1 MTTSHITWWKEVKSQ
16 THHPKSHDIT
26 ATQRQKLRSNPK
38 KNLGHRNGRSS
49 CAHSIGKFFLCYMV
63 LFSFETSAAGSPG
76 NYLYILYWCYI
87 VYTRPVWIE
96 SSFLF
101 RPDAALRKRT
111 LFRLGRGLPHISK
124 SQAALHSTDFSML
137 KTRLRFKDK
146 NAFTAASRSIANGPL
161 KGLCAAQ
168 GKANHSIHPTGSSSN
183 SVELCWAPH
192 SFLLA
197 GDGVDRLRQRPNI
210 ATRQEN
216 ANPASWND
224 IFADSSHFVL
234 SFSFAC

>member
-1 MTTSHITWWKEVKSQ
+1 
-16 THHPKSHDIT
+16 
-26 ATQRQKLRSNPK
+26 
-38 KNLGHRNGRSS
+38 
-49 CAHSIGKFFLCYMV
+49 
-63 LFSFETSAAGSPG
+63 
-76 NYLYILYWCYI
+76 
-87 VYTRPVWIE
+87 
-96 SSFLF
+96 
-101 RPDAALRKRT
+101 
-111 LFRLGRGLPHISK
+111 
-124 SQAALHSTDFSML
+124 ML

-146 NAFTAASRSIANGPL
+146 NAFTAASRSIANGSL

-168 GKANHSIHPTGSSSN
+168 GKANHSIHPKGSSSN

-197 GDGVDRLRQRPNI
+197 GDGVDSLRQRPNI

-234 SFSFAC
+234 SFSFACQDLWSSFDFTIEDFRRIYPSWPEFLEVWRRSPEFVSGFLDHWKSMTPKQW

>member
-1 MTTSHITWWKEVKSQ
+1 MYISVSILEVYRCLWFVPCIQYTWKS
-16 THHPKSHDIT
+16 
-26 ATQRQKLRSNPK
+26 RQLLNTYYID
-38 KNLGHRNGRSS
+38 
-49 CAHSIGKFFLCYMV
+49 A
-63 LFSFETSAAGSPG
+63 
-76 NYLYILYWCYI
+76 ILY
-87 VYTRPVWIE
+87 TPVLSGSNHHF
-96 SSFLF
+96 SSGLMLHWGSA
-101 RPDAALRKRT
+101 P
-111 LFRLGRGLPHISK
+111 LFRLGRGLPHIFQVTGSPAFYGLFHVEK
-124 SQAALHSTDFSML
+124 LGWDL
-137 KTRLRFKDK
+137 KTKTHSRLPPEALLMDRSKACVQHK
-146 NAFTAASRSIANGPL
+146 GKRIIQFTPRAP
-161 KGLCAAQ
+161 AQ
-168 GKANHSIHPTGSSSN
+168 N